1 MAYQVVWS
9 NTAESDFD
17 EIIEYISNKQS
28 PEKGIDFIQLVY
40 RKIDLIALMP
50 FIGIESQK
58 IKSIRRILLSKHYS
72 LLYQIEKDTV
82 ILIRF
87 LDNISAFVF

>member
-1 MAYQVVWS
+1 
-9 NTAESDFD
+9 
-17 EIIEYISNKQS
+17 
-28 PEKGIDFIQLVY
+28 
-40 RKIDLIALMP
+40 MP

-87 LDNISAFVF
+87 LDNRSAFVF

>member
-1 MAYQVVWS
+1 
-9 NTAESDFD
+9 
-17 EIIEYISNKQS
+17 
-28 PEKGIDFIQLVY
+28 
-40 RKIDLIALMP
+40 MP

-87 LDNISAFVF
+87 LDNKSAFVFLIVVRSLQIPVRLNVLHLVGVSVVLRTTIALAQKVIFLFVSIILVP

>member
-17 EIIEYISNKQS
+17 EIIEYISSKQS

-58 IKSIRRILLSKHYS
+58 IKSSRRILLSKHYS

-87 LDNISAFVF
+87 LDNRSAFVF

>member
-17 EIIEYISNKQS
+17 EIIEYISSKQS

-40 RKIDLIALMP
+40 RKIDLIAMMP

-87 LDNISAFVF
+87 LDNRSAFVF